1 MAASIDLNALTVAAA
16 TRMEARA
23 VRRALPAARVVRT
36 GIALSRVTGAECG
49 DLVISC
55 GLAGG
60 LLAGVATGTVLVPA
74 WVRRPNGE
82 MLRCDP
88 ELIALLEAAARR
100 LGFEPLSHPLVT
112 STALV
117 RGTARAL
124 WAAHGYAGA
133 DMETGLL
140 QASRVASVRVV
151 LDTPSCELSEDWLHP
166 AAAFLRP
173 HNWPQALWLAREA
186 PRCARAAADVLRVAF
201 G

>member
-1 MAASIDLNALTVAAA
+1 MATSIDCKALTVVAA

-23 VRRALPAARVVRT
+23 VRRALPSARVLRT
-36 GIALSRVTGAECG
+36 GVALSRANGTECG

-55 GLAGG
+55 GVAGG
-60 LLAGVATGTVLVPA
+60 LLTSVATGTVLVPA

-88 ELIALLEAAARR
+88 ELAALLEAAARR

-112 STALV
+112 SAALV
-117 RGTARAL
+117 RGSARAL
-124 WAAHGYAGA
+124 WAARGYAGA

-140 QASRVASVRVV
+140 EASRVASVRVV
-151 LDTPSCELSEDWLHP
+151 LDTPSRELSEDWLHP
-166 AAAFLRP
+166 TAALLRP